1 MSPDAAP
8 PHNPA
13 ELRQVMVGLGLAMLL
28 SALDQT
34 IVVTALPTIAA
45 ELGDAQDLPWIVT
58 AYLVAATV
66 VTPLYGKF
74 ADVYGRRVV
83 ILVGVATFILGSVA
97 CALAPSMSA
106 LALARVVQGLG
117 GGGLISLGQTI
128 VADLVSPR
136 ERGRYQSYFAA
147 VFITSSIAGPAL
159 GGFFS
164 QYWHWSLIFWINL
177 PLGLAA
183 LIIVNARLRR
193 LPERRHPHRVDYLGA
208 ALLVMASGLVVLAL
222 GWGGVRYPWRSAP
235 ILGLIAASALF
246 WAFFAWRTARAAEPL
261 IPLRILSLGIVRDAI
276 LSSSA
281 GIGGFVGLSV
291 VMPIYYEAC
300 AGMSARD
307 SGLTL
312 IPVMVGTVAGATLSG
327 RLMAHLKH
335 YKLVP
340 LTALGVA
347 TLAAFAAAAM
357 MGGAAGRSLLALNA
371 LLTIVTFGV
380 GAMLPVATVSVQNA
394 VDARDLGTAT
404 AAMQFFRQLGA
415 AAIVA
420 LFAAL
425 ALGGGRAELLE
436 DLQPEVDGGALAAS
450 FRLVFIA
457 LGVCVGLSFAF
468 LARMEQRPLRGER
481 RAP

>member
-1 MSPDAAP
+1 
-8 PHNPA
+8 
-13 ELRQVMVGLGLAMLL
+13 
-28 SALDQT
+28 
-34 IVVTALPTIAA
+34 
-45 ELGDAQDLPWIVT
+45 
-58 AYLVAATV
+58 
-66 VTPLYGKF
+66 
-74 ADVYGRRVV
+74 
-83 ILVGVATFILGSVA
+83 
-97 CALAPSMSA
+97 
-106 LALARVVQGLG
+106 
-117 GGGLISLGQTI
+117 
-128 VADLVSPR
+128 
-136 ERGRYQSYFAA
+136 
-147 VFITSSIAGPAL
+147 
-159 GGFFS
+159 
-164 QYWHWSLIFWINL
+164 
-177 PLGLAA
+177 
-183 LIIVNARLRR
+183 
-193 LPERRHPHRVDYLGA
+193 
-208 ALLVMASGLVVLAL
+208 MASGSLVLAL
-222 GWGGVRYPWRSAP
+222 GWGGVRFPWRSAP
-235 ILGLIAASALF
+235 IIGLVAASILF

-261 IPLRILSLGIVRDAI
+261 IPMRILRLGIVRDAI
-276 LSSSA
+276 LASSM
-281 GIGGFVGLSV
+281 GLGGFVGLSV

-340 LTALGVA
+340 LIALGVA

-436 DLQPEVDGGALAAS
+436 ELKPEADGGALAAS